1 MVLQQFRLKP
11 KLSLS
16 NYALGIH
23 GLYNEILML
32 PQQHYIIEGP
42 EEVKK
47 RDNLYS
53 DRYCYDKINKGNSED
68 ENHENLIPF
77 RFCNEEIVKTPEAE
91 SSLLSKENRSL
102 RLDVLLNS
110 TSSMKNTNFEKL
122 DPELIFTRQERIG
135 RGSFGEVYKG
145 IDNSTGQVVAIKI
158 IDLEK
163 AEDEIEDIQKEI
175 QVLSQCES
183 EYVTKYYGSYLKGSK
198 LWIIMEYLGGGSAL
212 DLTESGKLDENH
224 IAIILRGILKGLEYL
239 HSENKIHRDIK
250 AANVLLSS
258 NGDVKVADFGV
269 AGQLSATIKKR
280 ITFVGTPFWMAPEVI
295 KQASYDFKADIWSLG
310 ITAIELA
317 QGDPP
322 YADLH
327 PIRVLFL
334 IPKNDPPTLVG
345 KEWSK
350 SFREFVE
357 LCLNKNPD
365 NRPTAKAL
373 LRHPFIKRAKKNSY
387 LCDVLERVQQYKAS
401 QVRAQDSDHEDDS
414 NQVNNSDSGWEFST
428 VKQAPSEF
436 LNGAN
441 YSEYNNGAQSSNSMQ
456 ENVNPISN
464 DEGTLK
470 GGRKNYRPESPSAL
484 SQSDVS
490 CSGTIVVKNNGQQS
504 EMQKVVDKLKR
515 SSINS
520 ESSDNSRNS
529 NDRSYINVHEPEI
542 MPTKLVV
549 GGNEGEVPESNHYPG
564 LRRHNQP
571 YQKSNV
577 SELADAPRLSLAD
590 NSLLYIIDKLSRTRH
605 AGPSLD
611 SLANSLK
618 NAERMCP
625 GISDLLVGELLK
637 ALTSPQIPKNEI
649 DAAVR
654 QMTNP
659 KKI

>member
-1 MVLQQFRLKP
+1 MVLQHQYRLKP

-23 GLYNEILML
+23 GLYHELVTLNSNPNYAYEDSNGTINR
-32 PQQHYIIEGP
+32 
-42 EEVKK
+42 EEKI
-47 RDNLYS
+47 
-53 DRYCYDKINKGNSED
+53 INKNYSSINEGTTNETLFHQNMIPLRED
-68 ENHENLIPF
+68 
-77 RFCNEEIVKTPEAE
+77 VKLPLQDT
-91 SSLLSKENRSL
+91 SLLL
-102 RLDVLLNS
+102 G
-110 TSSMKNTNFEKL
+110 EKL
-122 DPELIFTRQERIG
+122 DPETLYTRQERIG

-145 IDNSTGQVVAIKI
+145 IKNDTGEVVAIKI

-183 EYVTKYYGSYLKGSK
+183 EYVTKYFGSYLKGSK

-334 IPKNDPPTLVG
+334 IPKNAPPTLVG

-365 NRPTAKAL
+365 NRPTAKTL

-387 LCDVLERVQQYKAS
+387 LCDVLERVQQFKAN
-401 QVRAQDSDHEDDS
+401 QVRTQDSDHDDDP
-414 NQVNNSDSGWEFST
+414 NQINNSDSGWEFST
-428 VKQAPSEF
+428 IKQTPSGHISGM
-436 LNGAN
+436 NN
-441 YSEYNNGAQSSNSMQ
+441 YQQEYNGIPNSSSNMQ
-456 ENVNPISN
+456 ENVNPIAGN
-464 DEGTLK
+464 DDGTLR
-470 GGRKNYRPESPSAL
+470 GTRKNYRSESPL
-484 SQSDVS
+484 SQSEVS

-504 EMQKVVDKLKR
+504 EISKIADKLKR
-515 SSINS
+515 CSIDS
-520 ESSDNSRNS
+520 ESSNGSKNSDDNSS
-529 NDRSYINVHEPEI
+529 IQEPQVK
-542 MPTKLVV
+542 PTKLVV
-549 GGNEGEVPESNHYPG
+549 GGSSSSIEKVQDNNQYQG
-564 LRRHNQP
+564 LRRNNQL
-571 YQKSNV
+571 YHHQSSSNNV
-577 SELADAPRLSLAD
+577 SDAPKLSISD

-611 SLANSLK
+611 SLATSLK

-625 GISDLLVGELLK
+625 GISDQLVGELLK

>member
-1 MVLQQFRLKP
+1 MVIQQFRLKP

-23 GLYNEILML
+23 GLYNEIMMF
-32 PQQHYIIEGP
+32 PQSNYTYKDSEDVTISENIT
-42 EEVKK
+42 
-47 RDNLYS
+47 DNFYLGNQIHENGIPLQFYN
-53 DRYCYDKINKGNSED
+53 DKI
-68 ENHENLIPF
+68 
-77 RFCNEEIVKTPEAE
+77 VKISEAE
-91 SSLLSKENRSL
+91 SSLLSKEKRLL
-102 RLDVLLNS
+102 RLDVVFNS
-110 TSSMKNTNFEKL
+110 TSFKKNTNSKKL
-122 DPELIFTRQERIG
+122 DPELLFTRQERIG

-145 IDNSTGQVVAIKI
+145 IDNNTGQVVAIKI

-387 LCDVLERVQQYKAS
+387 LCDVLERVHQYKAN
-401 QVRAQDSDHEDDS
+401 QIKAQDSDHEDDS
-414 NQVNNSDSGWEFST
+414 NQINNSDSGWEFST
-428 VKQAPSEF
+428 VKHAPSDY
-436 LNGAN
+436 LSGIK
-441 YSEYNNGAQSSNSMQ
+441 YSESNNGSQLSNNLQ
-456 ENVNPISN
+456 ENVNPS
-464 DEGTLK
+464 DYDGGTLRE
-470 GGRKNYRPESPSAL
+470 GRKNYRSESPSVL

-490 CSGTIVVKNNGQQS
+490 CTGTIVIKNNGQQS

-520 ESSDNSRNS
+520 NSSDSSVNSI
-529 NDRSYINVHEPEI
+529 DRSYINVPEPQTL
-542 MPTKLVV
+542 PTKLTV
-549 GGNEGEVPESNHYPG
+549 GLGEGETSESSQYP
-564 LRRHNQP
+564 RPQKHNQA

-577 SELADAPRLSLAD
+577 SENTDAPKLSLTD

-618 NAERMCP
+618 NAERMYP

-637 ALTSPQIPKNEI
+637 TLTSPQIPKNQI

-654 QMTNP
+654 QMTNS